1 MNTRATAAHA
11 IAAASP
17 VAHAEQARASHYEHA
32 PGKSG
37 SADFAQ
43 ILGRQVAARGPAQ
56 GSETESKKVPN
67 VNVTSV
73 TTPEPSGTGLATTDK
88 LGTSTPTAPLC
99 HKQDAPS
106 KEPTEDPTGGHA
118 AALFKDPIVKV
129 AQSATVRTLDAPD
142 VRRSQRELAASI
154 PAATEES
161 KPQVGT
167 KAPAASGQ
175 PMLQEKHSMSTPQA
189 LELEQGLAA
198 RREKSSTA
206 ENRPEIHL
214 AAREDTRIT
223 TPEAAA
229 HASTEKAAA
238 KPAVEGSVAQ
248 ADPSLH
254 APTTSPTVDPKSVI
268 PSSAQEPPVA
278 GRSVKESA
286 LAGVSPST
294 ASPAAEP
301 RSPKGA
307 PLPIATER
315 RGARPEVAT
324 QEPVAMTHGPFQ
336 QLPAN
341 HLDVVAK
348 AVVTTNTT
356 PVTTAATAPTTA
368 VPQTH
373 PQTPLN
379 DGAAS
384 PKATPH
390 PAAGRAHVLYA
401 HARTVTLPTVAPQVE
416 GTKARASALA
426 ENGPLTTNAPN
437 VREPNDDA
445 NVPQPHTKAGPTV
458 HVGHTP
464 KPSILPSV
472 AVPAAVA
479 TSAPIISTSTTVP
492 SPTAPATEKPAPN
505 ARQPSKESK
514 ETKVA
519 KTIVTPIPPATMSP
533 PVPTSNAV
541 PSTQDPSDIVATSVA
556 IDDEPKAQAFS
567 PPTAQSNPATVA
579 HAAVVAPAPIH
590 HSPRKPASVPAD
602 RAAPAPSA
610 QPHPAVAD
618 VATPPPVEA
627 AASPPKGETSPA
639 APATPARPPVARPKL
654 ATALA
659 DQSGIA
665 AGNTEK
671 PAAEPSQSPSVATLT
686 PQPPTAGRPTSASA
700 VSTAGPQGVPPRAK
714 SEGIQPEKILAETK
728 RDLNDGSN
736 DRSNDRSDDRSDD
749 RSGVDDKGAAPA
761 RAPHPTPEPTPT
773 APSSGPPHVKAKD
786 ANAAERSAS
795 EPADLST
802 SAANKPHSPAPT
814 PDLLAG
820 QNAAR
825 LVPAP
830 TMERPAAVGTAMPPS
845 IAVSASTIDGPA
857 FSAAEQTSR
866 LVDRAID
873 DPGLSVAVMPHAA
886 HMSITSTTGDLA
898 LHVRVRDGSAD
909 VHVSGSMA
917 PLFDSKAPE
926 VRTVLAG
933 EGLNLGSFATDQRGQ
948 SQHHHQPS
956 EPGARS
962 DSRPAPASFRPTSSV
977 ASDTDISDDHI
988 HVTA

>member
-73 TTPEPSGTGLATTDK
+73 TTPEPSETGLATTDK
-88 LGTSTPTAPLC
+88 LGIGTPTAPLC

-106 KEPTEDPTGGHA
+106 KEPTEASTEAHA
-118 AALFKDPIVKV
+118 AAPSKDPIVKV
-129 AQSATVRTLDAPD
+129 AQSAPVRALDAHD
-142 VRRSQRELAASI
+142 IRRSQRELAASI

-198 RREKSSTA
+198 RREKSSTG
-206 ENRPEIHL
+206 ENRPEVHL
-214 AAREDTRIT
+214 AAREGTRIK

-229 HASTEKAAA
+229 HASTEKASA
-238 KPAVEGSVAQ
+238 KPAVKGAVAQ

-254 APTTSPTVDPKSVI
+254 APTTLPTVDPKSVI

-278 GRSVKESA
+278 GR
-286 LAGVSPST
+286 P
-294 ASPAAEP
+294 
-301 RSPKGA
+301 PKGA

-315 RGARPEVAT
+315 RGALPEVAT

-336 QLPAN
+336 QLPGK
-341 HLDVVAK
+341 HLDVAAK

-356 PVTTAATAPTTA
+356 SVTTAATAPTTA

-379 DGAAS
+379 DGAAG

-390 PAAGRAHVLYA
+390 SAAGRAHLLYSQ
-401 HARTVTLPTVAPQVE
+401 ARTVTLPTVAPQVE

-445 NVPQPHTKAGPTV
+445 NVPGSHTKASPTV

-464 KPSILPSV
+464 RPSILPSV
-472 AVPAAVA
+472 AVPTAVA
-479 TSAPIISTSTTVP
+479 TSAPIISTSTTAP
-492 SPTAPATEKPAPN
+492 SPPAPATEKPVPS
-505 ARQPSKESK
+505 ARHPSKESK
-514 ETKVA
+514 ETKVV
-519 KTIVTPIPPATMSP
+519 KTIVAPIPPATVSP
-533 PVPTSNAV
+533 PAPTSNAV
-541 PSTQDPSDIVATSVA
+541 PSTQAPSDVVATPVA

-567 PPTAQSNPATVA
+567 PPTARGNPATVA
-579 HAAVVAPAPIH
+579 HAAVVAPAPID
-590 HSPRKPASVPAD
+590 HSPLKPASVPAD
-602 RAAPAPSA
+602 GAAPAPSA
-610 QPHPAVAD
+610 QPHPAVVD
-618 VATPPPVEA
+618 VATAPPVEA

-654 ATALA
+654 ATAPA

-665 AGNTEK
+665 AGNTEEL
-671 PAAEPSQSPSVATLT
+671 AAETSQSPSVATLT
-686 PQPPTAGRPTSASA
+686 PQPPTAGRPTSANT

-728 RDLNDGSN
+728 RDLHDRSN
-736 DRSNDRSDDRSDD
+736 DRSNERSNDRSDDRSDD
-749 RSGVDDKGAAPA
+749 RLGVDDRAAAPA

-773 APSSGPPHVKAKD
+773 ASSSGPPHVKAKD
-786 ANAAERSAS
+786 TKAAERSAS
-795 EPADLST
+795 EPADPST

-814 PDLLAG
+814 PDLLTS

-845 IAVSASTIDGPA
+845 IAVAASTVDGPA
-857 FSAAEQTSR
+857 FTAAAQTSR

-956 EPGARS
+956 EPGAPS